1 MRHPAS
7 RAFHAAAP
15 ARALI
20 AVLALLAWSA
30 PRAHAAADLGV
41 AGLDGGEFLEDE
53 PLWLCGLP
61 TDAPAGPDGWGAH
74 PWRLV
79 GHDAQGNPVDR
90 VLDAVTDSVLVAAG
104 AGGGVAARAYE
115 FAQTF
120 GFREP
125 TGRWPLGGL
134 SNGIPAGTYEVR
146 AATGRGRPLASF
158 RVVPPRASERSVR
171 DALARAARLA
181 GPLGQP
187 AEAAALYEAVVARY
201 PRTTYRSAIYRGL
214 WNVREHTRF
223 ANDPGRWIEEVFA
236 YFHDSCFGVA
246 ALDVWAVDVGPEAAR
261 PTLRRLV
268 GIYPSSLMAA
278 AAQRWL

>member
-1 MRHPAS
+1 MRH
-7 RAFHAAAP
+7 
-15 ARALI
+15 LI
-20 AVLALLAWSA
+20 VLLALLAWIA
-30 PRAHAAADLGV
+30 PGAHASDLGV
-41 AGLDGGEFLEDE
+41 ASLDGGEFLEDE
-53 PLWLCGLP
+53 PLWLCGNP
-61 TDAPAGPDGWGAH
+61 GDASAGADGWGAH

-79 GHDAQGNPVDR
+79 GHDAQGNAVDR

-104 AGGGVAARAYE
+104 AGGGVATRAYE

-146 AATGRGRPLASF
+146 AASGRGRALASF

-171 DALARAARLA
+171 DALARAARLS

-214 WNVREHTRF
+214 WSVREHTRF
-223 ANDPGRWIEEVFA
+223 AHDPGRWIEEVFA

-278 AAQRWL
+278 AAQHWL